1 MDRAS
6 QRMLAQ
12 RKDLDKLQENL
23 IRFDGTN
30 YDLYTL
36 LDSYDTEILLFL
48 MAKVNHEKIKRLIS
62 AYFTKLKGIKIQ
74 LTGKDLLEMGLT
86 PGPSFSSIFDR
97 LLAAKL
103 NNMVKTREDEID
115 FIEKNYLSP
124 DTLSNNSTRSS
135 TT

>member
-1 MDRAS
+1 
-6 QRMLAQ
+6 
-12 RKDLDKLQENL
+12 
-23 IRFDGTN
+23 
-30 YDLYTL
+30 
-36 LDSYDTEILLFL
+36 